1 LVLAVKFDERHLS
14 AVTMKQ
20 FSKQLTIALLVVAA
34 AAAASAAQSPANA
47 LRAEFLHV
55 LDRPRV
61 PLSPTTPRV
70 AAEGA
75 YTEEML
81 SYSAER
87 DERVPVLI
95 VKRAGQSERAPV
107 VIVLHGTGGSKEGT
121 RGQLRLLADNGFV
134 AVAIDARF
142 HGERA
147 RPIPGLANS
156 YQSAMLR
163 AFRTGVG
170 HPYLYDTVWDVM
182 RLIDYLVTRPDVDG
196 ARIGVVGNSK
206 GGTEAVLAAAA
217 DPRIA
222 VVVPWIGVQS
232 FGWALQHSSAWEAR
246 VWTLRQAVEAAAAD
260 SQLSVNT
267 AFVRKFFQRIAPGLV
282 DTFDGP
288 AMLPLIAPRPM
299 LIVNGDSDPR
309 SPLGG
314 VRVCVAAAERAY
326 AALGAVDR
334 FRFLLEVDAAHEVTA
349 DAQAA
354 TLEWL
359 TRWLAP
365 SKRP

>member
-1 LVLAVKFDERHLS
+1 
-14 AVTMKQ
+14 MKQ

-70 AAEGA
+70 ATEGA
-75 YTEEML
+75 YTEQML
-81 SYSAER
+81 SYFAER
-87 DERVPVLI
+87 DERVPVLV

-121 RGQLRLLADNGFV
+121 GGQLRLLADNGFV

-349 DAQAA
+349 EAQAA